1 MQDSPEACATFTV
14 QVVFALAERAI
25 CRQVAVAPGTSIGE
39 AVAASGIALELGLD
53 LTRLR
58 VGVFGRLRR
67 TSDPASEG
75 DRIEIYRP
83 LVVDP
88 NAARLRRAA
97 TKAAR
102 R

>member
-1 MQDSPEACATFTV
+1 MTTPL
-14 QVVFALAERAI
+14 ALITGASR
-25 CRQVAVAPGTSIGE
+25 GIGR
-39 AVAASGIALELGLD
+39 GIALELGLD